1 MKQPQTL
8 ATVGVPT
15 QLRQTSNLSSTPTT
29 SLTRQEQEKQLAITN
44 RFGNRDQFLLKV
56 NPDTQTSFALK
67 QKQAIMGDYPTLA
80 DICIAYGKTFSFQ
93 WLVPQ
98 ITDLTLF
105 TGAKNLTKE
114 QIRSLAKVI
123 AAEYHYL
130 KVTELLLFFHRF
142 KTGRYGRFYGSVDPM
157 VITCALREF
166 LSERN
171 SLIDI
176 YEREQRAEAI
186 EQEKE
191 LPAMTREQ
199 WLEYKKQHSLENKN
213 EQE

>member
-1 MKQPQTL
+1 MKQPQIL

-15 QLRQTSNLSSTPTT
+15 QLRQTNSLSSTPTT

-67 QKQAIMGDYPTLA
+67 QQQAIMGDYPTLA

-191 LPAMTREQ
+191 LPVMTHEQ
-199 WLEYKKQHSLENKN
+199 WLEYKKQHSI
-213 EQE
+213 EQKDV

>member
-1 MKQPQTL
+1 
-8 ATVGVPT
+8 
-15 QLRQTSNLSSTPTT
+15 
-29 SLTRQEQEKQLAITN
+29 
-44 RFGNRDQFLLKV
+44 
-56 NPDTQTSFALK
+56 
-67 QKQAIMGDYPTLA
+67 MGDYPTLA

-176 YEREQRAEAI
+176 YELEQRAEAI

-213 EQE
+213 DKQLTATNSVH